1 MIISLLF
8 LALLDGLGALH
19 RDLYRGIL
27 ASHDIAA
34 IDRMRVEDEE
44 VINLIAELNRKGK
57 I

>member
-1 MIISLLF
+1 VIISLLF